1 MSGKADLI
9 VFNGRIL
16 TMTGACTPVQTAVA
30 VADGKICAI
39 GTDDDVFSMRMP
51 TTTLVDAGGG
61 SLLPGFNENHMHLF
75 FGATKLSHLNLSE
88 VTGYEALAKATK
100 AFAAVHPD
108 LPLISG
114 VGVAYDV
121 LGDGRKLDRHI
132 LDSILPERP
141 ILLAAPDFHAAWANS
156 AALKQAGIFHG
167 ARLAPG
173 NEIVMEPS
181 GTASGEL
188 RENDAIK
195 PVEAL
200 GGGRETL
207 ALHGIEPSPSPSE
220 RALDKAILRRGLD
233 HCARLGITS
242 IQNMDGNLYQ
252 AELLEEL
259 YREGHLSCRVRL
271 PFSFVQSMD
280 VASLEKADCMH
291 QRYRSDW
298 LRSGQVKLFMD
309 GVPESWT
316 ALMHDDYAD
325 KPGWRGE
332 PRFTEDGFN
341 AVVREAD
348 RRGLQIAVHAIGDEA
363 VHRVLNGFEAARHC
377 NGARDSRHRVEHVDI
392 ALDDDVDRFASLGA
406 IASFQP
412 LHAPGHGLPSEPVLS
427 RFGRS
432 NWRRAYAWKR
442 FRDAGVRM
450 VFSSDWPVVSVDPL
464 QSIHCA
470 MTCPPL
476 ADDLPDNRQTLDQA
490 LAAYTCDAAY
500 AEFTENRKG
509 RLAVGYL
516 ADIAVLDRDITAVE
530 PEAIAGMRC
539 LATICGGHIT
549 HRDPAA

>member
-1 MSGKADLI
+1 MNGKVDLI
-9 VFNGRIL
+9 VFNGRVRR
-16 TMTGACTPVQTAVA
+16 MDGAHAPVQTAVA
-30 VADGKICAI
+30 IANGKIRAI
-39 GTDDDVFSMRMP
+39 GTDDDVLCLRMSA
-51 TTTLVDAGGG
+51 TELIDAEGG
-61 SLLPGFNENHMHLF
+61 SILPGFNENHMHLF
-75 FGATKLSHLNLSE
+75 FGATKLSHLNLSD
-88 VTGYEALAKATK
+88 VKGYEALAKAIS
-100 AFAAVHPD
+100 AFAAQHPD
-108 LPLISG
+108 APLISG
-114 VGVAYDV
+114 LGVAYDI
-121 LGDGRKLDRHI
+121 LGERGKLDRHM
-132 LDSILPERP
+132 LDRILPDRP
-141 ILLAAPDFHAAWANS
+141 VLLSAPDFHAAWANTV
-156 AALKQAGIFHG
+156 ALRKAGILHG
-167 ARLAPG
+167 AQLPPG
-173 NEIVMEPS
+173 NEIVMEPE

-188 RENDAIK
+188 HENDAIK

-207 ALHGIEPSPSPSE
+207 ALHGMEPSPTLSE
-220 RALDKAILRRGLD
+220 RALDKATLRRGLD

-259 YREGHLSCRVRL
+259 YREGNLSCRVRL

-280 VASLEKADCMH
+280 LTSLEKACWMH
-291 QRYRSDW
+291 ERYQSDW

-316 ALMHDDYAD
+316 ALMHEDYAD
-325 KPGWRGE
+325 RPGWRGE

-341 AVVREAD
+341 TIVKEAD
-348 RRGLQIAVHAIGDEA
+348 RRGLQVAVHAIGDEA

-392 ALDDDVDRFASLGA
+392 TLDDDVERFAHLGA

-427 RFGRS
+427 RFGRN

-464 QSIHCA
+464 QSLHCA
-470 MTCPPL
+470 MTCRPL
-476 ADDLPDNRQTLDQA
+476 GEDLPDNRQTLDQA

-509 RLAVGYL
+509 RLALGYHGDITVL
-516 ADIAVLDRDITAVE
+516 DKDIAAVE
-530 PEAIAGMRC
+530 PEAITEMRC
-539 LATICGGHIT
+539 VATICGGKVM
-549 HRDPAA
+549 HRASSV

>member
-1 MSGKADLI
+1 MGNKVDLI
-9 VFNGRIL
+9 VFNGRTL
-16 TMTGACTPVQTAVA
+16 TMAARHSPRQTAVA
-30 VADGKICAI
+30 VADGRIRAM
-39 GTDDDVFSMRMP
+39 GADDEVLAMRGP
-51 TTTLVDAGGG
+51 ATTLIDAGGG
-61 SLLPGFNENHMHLF
+61 SILPGFNENHMHLF
-75 FGATKLSHLNLSE
+75 FGAAKLTHLNLSE
-88 VTGYEALAKATK
+88 VRGYEALAKAIT
-100 AFAAVHPD
+100 AFAAMHPD
-108 LPLISG
+108 AALISG

-121 LGDGRKLDRHI
+121 IRDGRKLDRHL
-132 LDSILPERP
+132 LDSILPTRP
-141 ILLAAPDFHAAWANS
+141 ILLAAPDFHAAWANTI
-156 AALKQAGIFHG
+156 ALKQAGILHG
-167 ARLAPG
+167 ARLPPG
-173 NEIVMEPS
+173 NEIVM
-181 GTASGEL
+181 GADGMASGEL
-188 RENDAIK
+188 HENDAIK

-207 ALHGIEPSPSPSE
+207 ALHGIEPSPTVAE
-220 RALDKAILRRGLD
+220 RALDKTILRRGLE

-259 YREGHLSCRVRL
+259 YREGRLSCRVRL

-280 VASLEKADCMH
+280 AASLDKANWMH
-291 QRYRSDW
+291 ERYRSDW

-316 ALMHDDYAD
+316 ALMHADYAD

-341 AVVREAD
+341 AIVTEAD
-348 RRGLQIAVHAIGDEA
+348 RRGLQIAVHAIGDGA
-363 VHRVLNGFEAARHC
+363 VHRVLNGFEAARHH

-392 ALDDDVDRFASLGA
+392 ALDDDVERFARLGA

-427 RFGRS
+427 RFGRD
-432 NWRRAYAWKR
+432 NWRRAYAWRR
-442 FRDAGVRM
+442 FREAGVRM

-470 MTCPPL
+470 MTCRPL
-476 ADDLPDNRQTLDQA
+476 AEDLPDNRQTLDQA

-509 RLAVGYL
+509 RLAVGYH

-530 PEAIAGMRC
+530 PEAIAAMRC
-539 LATICGGHIT
+539 VATICGGNVT
-549 HRDPAA
+549 HHDPVA